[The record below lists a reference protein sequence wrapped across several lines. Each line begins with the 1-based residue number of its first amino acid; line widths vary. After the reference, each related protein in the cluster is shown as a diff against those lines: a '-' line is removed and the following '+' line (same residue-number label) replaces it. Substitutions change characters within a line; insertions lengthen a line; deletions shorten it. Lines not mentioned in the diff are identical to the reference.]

1 MQTGNCQSCTCFRPA
16 MDSDQSRALA
26 KGFCSLRG
34 ERSVDTYMAACPQF
48 VAMGEEEPFSAA
60 PRHGSGTTPA
70 RHGRAQ
76 GPQEDLVSE
85 LNRKLN
91 KSVPLVRVHLTE
103 ERQVLTKEPIDGPE
117 ALAEVAN
124 RLIGDADREMMLCVH
139 LSIKNHINS
148 VEVIGIGAIDEVIA
162 MPREIFKGAILANA
176 YSVALVHNHPSGD
189 VKPSEDDLK
198 HTKDV
203 TRAGELL
210 GIKLMDSVVINGE
223 GYCSIRQLYPDVFA
237 WANLQQS

>member
-48 VAMGEEEPFSAA
+48 VAMGEEEPFSARELRLA
-60 PRHGSGTTPA
+60 PA
-70 RHGRAQ
+70 RHGRARELRLQ

-91 KSVPLVRVHLTE
+91 KSVPLVRVRLTK

-148 VEVIGIGAIDEVIA
+148 MEVIGIGAIDEVIA
-162 MPREIFKGAILANA
+162 MPREIFKGAIL
-176 YSVALVHNHPSGD
+176 Y
-189 VKPSEDDLK
+189 
-198 HTKDV
+198 
-203 TRAGELL
+203 
-210 GIKLMDSVVINGE
+210 
-223 GYCSIRQLYPDVFA
+223 
-237 WANLQQS
+237 

>member
-60 PRHGSGTTPA
+60 PA
-70 RHGRAQ
+70 RHGRARELRLQ

-91 KSVPLVRVHLTE
+91 KSVPLVRVRLTE

-148 VEVIGIGAIDEVIA
+148 MEVIGIGAIDEVIA

-176 YSVALVHNHPSGD
+176 YSVALVHNHPSGA
-189 VKPSEDDLK
+189 PRS
-198 HTKDV
+198 
-203 TRAGELL
+203 A
-210 GIKLMDSVVINGE
+210 
-223 GYCSIRQLYPDVFA
+223 
-237 WANLQQS
+237 